1 MASST
6 SGQVE
11 VSLPPFVDELVN
23 ETTIPDNLWLI

>member
-11 VSLPPFVDELVN
+11 VSLPPFVELVN